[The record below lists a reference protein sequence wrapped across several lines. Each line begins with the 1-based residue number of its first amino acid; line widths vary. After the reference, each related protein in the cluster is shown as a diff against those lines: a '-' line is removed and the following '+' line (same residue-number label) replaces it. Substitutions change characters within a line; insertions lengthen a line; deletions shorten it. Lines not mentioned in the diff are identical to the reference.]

1 MPDRL
6 PNPSARSMR
15 LQAILGAL
23 ALTLAASCSSPTGPT
38 PPPVSTPTP
47 TPTPPPVTVP
57 PLTISCP
64 ADIALTAPASPAN
77 VTFAAPTTTGGVPP
91 AQVTCTRQSGS
102 PFTAGAST
110 VLCTAIDAASTSA
123 SCQFSVTV
131 NVTAPRVSRTRFLA
145 FGDSVTA
152 GEVTLP
158 TGITA
163 SGAPNHRLIIVPA
176 ASYPSQL
183 LSMLRGRYS
192 DQSSTLSMI
201 NSGVPGEWA
210 QDGARRLPGILS
222 NQRPEVVLLLE
233 GYNDLGA
240 IGTSGITAAATAIE
254 QMAKESRNRGARVFL
269 STLPPPGPGGAKG
282 IPLSQVL
289 SLNDRIRQIAAG
301 EGAVF
306 VDAYASLAVDVPRY
320 VGVDGL
326 HLTEAGYQKLAELF
340 FNAIRLDLEVR

>member
-1 MPDRL
+1 MPASL
-6 PNPSARSMR
+6 PTRRPRRST
-15 LQAILGAL
+15 APL
-23 ALTLAASCSSPTGPT
+23 AAFAAAVLTLASSCSSPTAPSPPVTT
-38 PPPVSTPTP
+38 PPPT
-47 TPTPPPVTVP
+47 TPPVSVP
-57 PLTISCP
+57 ALTISCP
-64 ADIALTAPASPAN
+64 ADITLTAAASPAN

-102 PFTAGAST
+102 AFTAGTST
-110 VLCTAIDAASTSA
+110 VVCTAVDAASTSA

-131 NVTAPRVSRTRFLA
+131 NVAAPRISRTRFLA

-152 GEVTLP
+152 GE
-158 TGITA
+158 ITA
-163 SGAPNHRLIIVPA
+163 PASVTARGTPNYTLIVVPS

-183 LSMLRGRYS
+183 LGMLRARYT
-192 DQSSTLSMI
+192 DQATAVSMV

-210 QDGARRLPGILS
+210 QDGARRLPGVLA
-222 NQRPEVVLLLE
+222 NQRPEAVLLLE

-240 IGTSGITAAATAIE
+240 SGTSGITAAATAIE

-282 IPLSQVL
+282 IPLTQVL
-289 SLNDRIRQIAAG
+289 SLNVRIRQIAAG
-301 EGAVF
+301 EGAVL
-306 VDAYASLAVDVPRY
+306 VDAYDGLAVNVPRY

-340 FNAIRLDLEVR
+340 FNAVRGDLEVR